1 MDPSRLRARYRR
13 IMAFFARATASFIYW
28 ELFLPRLGLRGLT
41 RRTRPAR
48 YHKTA
53 AQFRALAIRL
63 GGVMIKVGQFL
74 SSRLD
79 VLPPEITEE
88 LSGLQD
94 EVPPEDFDEIRLLAE
109 AELGSRLEEKFEF
122 FDPTPLAA
130 ASLGQ
135 VHRARLCAHDSE
147 MQPFCNVVVKVQ
159 RPHIEQLVEVDI
171 SALRRVG
178 GWLEKYRPIRERV
191 DVRALIEEFA
201 STTYKEIDYLAEGGN
216 AETFNANFA
225 DNPRVHVPRVVW
237 DTTTRRVLTLE
248 DVFAIKIT
256 DYAAIDAAGI
266 ARGEVARVLLDTYL
280 KQIFEDG
287 FVHADPHPGNL
298 FVTPLPTRREDGSP
312 DWKLTF
318 VDFGMVARVPDNL
331 REGLREMVVGVG
343 TRDASRLIRAYQTL
357 DMLLP
362 SADLKLIEQAEAKM
376 FDLFWGKSMS
386 ELRQISH
393 KDMHRFAYQFRDLMY
408 SMPFQ
413 LPHNLLLLGRTVA
426 ILSGMCT
433 GLDAD
438 FNLWG
443 QLAPYAQKLVTEEA
457 GSNWRVWLDEAGDVL
472 KALIAIPAQTGRV
485 FSQLE
490 RGDLRV
496 QSPQLGRQLTYLE
509 QAINRLTGSLIF
521 VALMLGGV
529 LLYNAGNGLFA
540 GFLLAAGG
548 VVLVWMIFFAR
559 GHS

>member
-1 MDPSRLRARYRR
+1 MEASRLRARYRR
-13 IMAFFARATASFIYW
+13 IMTFFARATISFIFW
-28 ELFLPRLGLRGLT
+28 ELILPRLGLRRLT

-48 YHKTA
+48 YCQIA
-53 AQFRALAIRL
+53 AQFSSLAIRM

-79 VLPPEITEE
+79 VLPPEITDE

-94 EVPPEDFDEIRLLAE
+94 EVPPEDFQDIRRIAE
-109 AELGSRLEEKFEF
+109 AELGACLEEKFEF
-122 FDPTPLAA
+122 FDQTPMAA

-135 VHRARLCAHDSE
+135 VHRARLCQRNSSS
-147 MQPFCNVVVKVQ
+147 QPFCDVVLKVQ
-159 RPHIEQLVEVDI
+159 RPHIEQLIEVDL

-178 GWLEKYRPIRERV
+178 GWLEKYRPIRERA
-191 DVRALIEEFA
+191 DVRALIAEFSA
-201 STTYKEIDYLAEGGN
+201 TIHEEIDYLAEGRN
-216 AETFNANFA
+216 AETFHANFE
-225 DNPRVHVPRVVW
+225 DHPRVHVPRVVW
-237 DTTTRRVLTLE
+237 DHTTRRVLTLE
-248 DVFAIKIT
+248 DVYAIKIT
-256 DYAAIDAAGI
+256 DYEAISSAGI
-266 ARGEVARVLLDTYL
+266 DRDEVARQLLDTYL

-298 FVTPLPTRREDGSP
+298 FVTPLLARTEDGKTE
-312 DWKLTF
+312 WKLTF
-318 VDFGMVARVPDNL
+318 VDFGMVVHVPANL
-331 REGLREMVVGVG
+331 RDGLRELVIGVG
-343 TRDASRLIRAYQTL
+343 TRDAARLVRAYQTL

-376 FDLFWGKSMS
+376 FELFWGKSMN

-393 KDMHRFAYQFRDLMY
+393 KDMHRFAYQFRELMY

-413 LPHNLLLLGRTVA
+413 LPQNLLMLGRTVA

-438 FNLWG
+438 FNLWT

-457 GSNWRVWLDEAGDVL
+457 GSNWRVWLDEAGEVL
-472 KALIAIPAQTGRV
+472 KTLIAIPSQAGRV
-485 FSQLE
+485 LAQME
-490 RGDLRV
+490 RGDLLV
-496 QSPQLGRQLTYLE
+496 QAPQINRQLTYLE
-509 QAINRLTGSLIF
+509 KAVYRLIGSILF
-521 VALMLGGV
+521 VSLMLGGV

-540 GFLLAAGG
+540 GILLAASA
-548 VVLVWMIFFAR
+548 LALLWTIFFAR